1 MNCAIYI
8 DADNISYKHANEI
21 ITKASNSN
29 VIIKK
34 IYADWSSEQMKN
46 WVVKAKEY
54 GFQGVQCFGNFKK
67 QTSDIYMITDIIND
81 IYNNEFIEMIIL
93 ATADI
98 DFTHLCH
105 LIKAKNKKLVLF
117 IPHKS
122 SISYLSDDI
131 VITKKKK
138 LKNNHMENHFEN
150 HLKNHMENHL
160 KNHME
165 NHLKNHMDNHL
176 KNSFENSVENDME
189 NSVENDME
197 NCLEN
202 DMENHYENIVT
213 STIVQDNLLIY
224 LITAM
229 QNRMTIFISQFKSY
243 LRKIIPKEYNLD
255 FKNMENVLI
264 KYPKHFGMVKKGKK
278 IKIFAL
284 FHLLEHSKEELEK
297 YPDKFKEKYKEIFNV
312 YNYKKLINK
321 I

>member
-1 MNCAIYI
+1 
-8 DADNISYKHANEI
+8 
-21 ITKASNSN
+21 
-29 VIIKK
+29 
-34 IYADWSSEQMKN
+34 
-46 WVVKAKEY
+46 
-54 GFQGVQCFGNFKK
+54 
-67 QTSDIYMITDIIND
+67 
-81 IYNNEFIEMIIL
+81 
-93 ATADI
+93 
-98 DFTHLCH
+98 
-105 LIKAKNKKLVLF
+105 
-117 IPHKS
+117 
-122 SISYLSDDI
+122 
-131 VITKKKK
+131 
-138 LKNNHMENHFEN
+138 
-150 HLKNHMENHL
+150 MENHL

-176 KNSFENSVENDME
+176 KNSLENDMENSVENDME

-197 NCLEN
+197 N
-202 DMENHYENIVT
+202 HYENIVT
-213 STIVQDNLLIY
+213 STTMQDNLLIY

-297 YPDKFKEKYKEIFNV
+297 YPDKFKEKYKEIFSV

>member
-1 MNCAIYI
+1 M
-8 DADNISYKHANEI
+8 D
-21 ITKASNSN
+21 
-29 VIIKK
+29 
-34 IYADWSSEQMKN
+34 
-46 WVVKAKEY
+46 
-54 GFQGVQCFGNFKK
+54 
-67 QTSDIYMITDIIND
+67 
-81 IYNNEFIEMIIL
+81 
-93 ATADI
+93 
-98 DFTHLCH
+98 
-105 LIKAKNKKLVLF
+105 
-117 IPHKS
+117 
-122 SISYLSDDI
+122 
-131 VITKKKK
+131 
-138 LKNNHMENHFEN
+138 
-150 HLKNHMENHL
+150 
-160 KNHME
+160 

-176 KNSFENSVENDME
+176 KNHMENDME
-189 NSVENDME
+189 NSLENDME
-197 NCLEN
+197 NSLENDMENSLEN

-297 YPDKFKEKYKEIFNV
+297 YPDKFKEKYKEIFSV

>member
-46 WVVKAKEY
+46 WVVIAKEY

-138 LKNNHMENHFEN
+138 LKNNNYMENHMEKHFEKHMENHLEN
-150 HLKNHMENHL
+150 HLKNHMENSL
-160 KNHME
+160 
-165 NHLKNHMDNHL
+165 
-176 KNSFENSVENDME
+176 ENDME
-189 NSVENDME
+189 HS
-197 NCLEN
+197 LEN

-213 STIVQDNLLIY
+213 STTIQDNLLIY

-297 YPDKFKEKYKEIFNV
+297 YPDKFKEKYKEIFSV